1 MKKILALIL
10 SLSLVLS
17 LFTLAGCKGD
27 EPNNESDQP
36 NNESDNGEVTGDTI
50 KVGLITPKTGD
61 VAIYGVAVD
70 NAINLAVNEIN
81 AKGGI
86 NGKLIE
92 FISYDDK
99 GDAAESMNLFNR
111 LVEVDKIDA
120 LLGPVISGTTLAV
133 APLAEEAGMPMVTPT
148 ATSAEVTVG
157 KEFVFRACFIDPYQ
171 GGAVARYAVDTL
183 GAKTAAI
190 LYNNGDDY
198 STGLAETYKEA
209 FEEAGGTVNH
219 FYGYTKEDKD
229 FKSVLTTI
237 KADEPDVLYLP
248 DYYNAVGLI
257 AEQIKEVGLNA
268 QLLGV
273 DGWDGVLKNY
283 AAVVEGGIFS
293 NHFAADDPSPI
304 VQDFISAYKE
314 AYGEVP
320 NALAALG
327 YDGAKILFDAI
338 ERAGSTDKVAIK
350 DALKATNL
358 ESVTGHLTFDEN
370 NNPIKEAFMIKIE
383 NGENKF
389 EAKAK

>member
-1 MKKILALIL
+1 MKRLLAIIL
-10 SLSLVLS
+10 SLVIMLS

-27 EPNNESDQP
+27 KPNDESKNK
-36 NNESDNGEVTGDTI
+36 NNDTI
-50 KVGLITPKTGD
+50 KIGLITPKTGD

-70 NAINLAVNEIN
+70 NAITLAVNEVN

-133 APLAEEAGMPMVTPT
+133 APLANEAGMPMVTPT
-148 ATSAEVTVG
+148 ATNAEVTLG
-157 KEFVFRACFIDPYQ
+157 KEYVFRACFIDPYQ
-171 GGAVARYAVDTL
+171 GGAVARYAADNL
-183 GAKTAAI
+183 NAKTSGI
-190 LYNNGDDY
+190 LYNSGEDY
-198 STGLAETYKEA
+198 SSGLAETYKAA
-209 FEEAGGTVNH
+209 FEEAGGVITHN
-219 FYGYTKEDKD
+219 YGYTNEDKD
-229 FKSVLTTI
+229 FKAVLTKI
-237 KADEPDVLYLP
+237 KADEPEVLYIP
-248 DYYNAVGLI
+248 AYYNTVGLI
-257 AEQIKEVGLNA
+257 AEQAKEVGITA

-283 AAVVEGGIFS
+283 AEVVEGGVFS

-304 VQDFISAYKE
+304 VQNFITAYKE
-314 AYGEVP
+314 AYNEVP

-327 YDGAKILFDAI
+327 YDGAMILFNAI
-338 ERAGSTDKVAIK
+338 EKAGSTDKDAIR
-350 DALKATNL
+350 DALKAT
-358 ESVTGHLTFDEN
+358 EIDAVTGHITFDED
-370 NNPIKEAFMIKIE
+370 NNPIKEAFMIKIV

-389 EAKAK
+389 EAKVK